1 MHDWVSGTRSCEI
14 FCFTGLA
21 AAVTSLVLVRQKEEP
36 VFKKNLLAISVATV
50 VMLTTSARGQSS
62 AQQSSNASVQNS
74 VDQDI
79 DLMRKDVRS
88 QKKQIIAANLQLT
101 DTEAVKF
108 WPVYDQYT
116 AELVKINDAKYAA
129 IKDYA
134 TNYDTLTD
142 DKALSLTRQT
152 LGVDQSVAQLRE
164 KYVPIVSKVISGK
177 KTALFFQLDR
187 RLTAL
192 IDLQL
197 AAAIPMVQP

>member
-1 MHDWVSGTRSCEI
+1 
-14 FCFTGLA
+14 
-21 AAVTSLVLVRQKEEP
+21 

-62 AQQSSNASVQNS
+62 AQQPSNASAQNS

-88 QKKQIIAANLQLT
+88 QKKQIIAANLQLS
-101 DTEAVKF
+101 DAEAVKF

-142 DKALSLTRQT
+142 DKALSLTRQI

-187 RLTAL
+187 RLVAL

>member
-1 MHDWVSGTRSCEI
+1 M
-14 FCFTGLA
+14 
-21 AAVTSLVLVRQKEEP
+21 
-36 VFKKNLLAISVATV
+36 FKKNLLAISVATV
-50 VMLTTSARGQSS
+50 VMLTSSARGQSS
-62 AQQSSNASVQNS
+62 AQQPTNASAQSS

-79 DLMRKDVRS
+79 DLIRKDVRS

-101 DTEAVKF
+101 DAEAEKF
-108 WPVYDQYT
+108 WPLYDQYT

-142 DKALSLTRQT
+142 DKAVSLTRQI
-152 LGVDQSVAQLRE
+152 LGVDQSVTQLRE
-164 KYVPIVSKVISGK
+164 KYVPIMGKVISGK

-187 RLTAL
+187 RLVAL

>member
-1 MHDWVSGTRSCEI
+1 MATAMILMNVSVGRI
-14 FCFTGLA
+14 HA
-21 AAVTSLVLVRQKEEP
+21 QAPANP
-36 VFKKNLLAISVATV
+36 
-50 VMLTTSARGQSS
+50 S
-62 AQQSSNASVQNS
+62 AQSS

-101 DTEAVKF
+101 DAEAVKF

-142 DKALSLTRQT
+142 DKALSLTRQIIE
-152 LGVDQSVAQLRE
+152 VDQSVAQLRQ

-187 RLTAL
+187 RLVGL

>member
-1 MHDWVSGTRSCEI
+1 MATMM
-14 FCFTGLA
+14 
-21 AAVTSLVLVRQKEEP
+21 
-36 VFKKNLLAISVATV
+36 ISMQV
-50 VMLTTSARGQSS
+50 SARQIHAQAPASPS
-62 AQQSSNASVQNS
+62 AQSS

-101 DTEAVKF
+101 DAEAVKF

-142 DKALSLTRQT
+142 EKALSLTRQI
-152 LGVDQSVAQLRE
+152 LGVDQSVAQLRQ
-164 KYVPIVSKVISGK
+164 KYVPIISKVISGK

-187 RLTAL
+187 RLVAL

>member
-1 MHDWVSGTRSCEI
+1 
-14 FCFTGLA
+14 
-21 AAVTSLVLVRQKEEP
+21 
-36 VFKKNLLAISVATV
+36 VFKNNLLAIGV
-50 VMLTTSARGQSS
+50 VTAVMMTTNARGQSS
-62 AQQSSNASVQNS
+62 AQTPAGTSAQSS

-101 DTEAVKF
+101 DAEAVKF
-108 WPVYDQYT
+108 WPIYDQYT

-142 DKALSLTRQT
+142 DKALSLTKQI
-152 LGVDQSVAQLRE
+152 LGVDQSVAQLRL
-164 KYVPIVSKVISGK
+164 KYVPIVGKAISGK

-187 RLTAL
+187 RLVGL

>member
-1 MHDWVSGTRSCEI
+1 MRRSSVI
-14 FCFTGLA
+14 RKNFLSISMAAIVILTGL
-21 AAVTSLVLVRQKEEP
+21 
-36 VFKKNLLAISVATV
+36 TV
-50 VMLTTSARGQSS
+50 VQSS
-62 AQQSSNASVQNS
+62 AQTPSNTSAQSS

-79 DLMRKDVRS
+79 NLMRKDLRS

-101 DTEAVKF
+101 DAEAVKF
-108 WPVYDQYT
+108 WPLYDQYT

-142 DKALSLTRQT
+142 DKALSLTRQI

-164 KYVPIVSKVISGK
+164 KYVPIIGNVISGK

-187 RLTAL
+187 RLVAL

>member
-1 MHDWVSGTRSCEI
+1 
-14 FCFTGLA
+14 
-21 AAVTSLVLVRQKEEP
+21 

-50 VMLTTSARGQSS
+50 VMLTASARGQSS
-62 AQQSSNASVQNS
+62 AQQPANASAQSS

-79 DLMRKDVRS
+79 DLIRKDVRS

-101 DTEAVKF
+101 DAEAVKF
-108 WPVYDQYT
+108 WPLYDQYT

-142 DKALSLTRQT
+142 DKALSLTRQI

-164 KYVPIVSKVISGK
+164 KYVPIMGNVISGK

-187 RLTAL
+187 RLVAL

>member
-1 MHDWVSGTRSCEI
+1 MIRSYFLTMSMATMMVLTSVS
-14 FCFTGLA
+14 
-21 AAVTSLVLVRQKEEP
+21 VRQVQAQAP
-36 VFKKNLLAISVATV
+36 AN
-50 VMLTTSARGQSS
+50 TSGQS
-62 AQQSSNASVQNS
+62 S

-101 DTEAVKF
+101 DAEATKF
-108 WPVYDQYT
+108 WPIYDQYT

-134 TNYDTLTD
+134 TNYDTMTD
-142 DKALSLTRQT
+142 DKALCLTRQI
-152 LGVDQSVAQLRE
+152 LGVDQSVAQLRQ
-164 KYVPIVSKVISGK
+164 KYVPIVSKVVSGK

-197 AAAIPMVQP
+197 ASAIPMVQP

>member
-1 MHDWVSGTRSCEI
+1 
-14 FCFTGLA
+14 
-21 AAVTSLVLVRQKEEP
+21 
-36 VFKKNLLAISVATV
+36 VFKKNLLAISVVTV
-50 VMLTTSARGQSS
+50 VMLTTSSRSQSS
-62 AQQSSNASVQNS
+62 AQAPANASAQSS

-101 DTEAVKF
+101 YAEAVKF

-142 DKALSLTRQT
+142 EKALSLTRQI

-177 KTALFFQLDR
+177 KPALFFQLDR
-187 RLTAL
+187 RLVAL

>member
-1 MHDWVSGTRSCEI
+1 M
-14 FCFTGLA
+14 
-21 AAVTSLVLVRQKEEP
+21 
-36 VFKKNLLAISVATV
+36 FKKNLLAISVATV
-50 VMLTTSARGQSS
+50 VMLTTSARAQSS
-62 AQQSSNASVQNS
+62 AQQPTNASAQSS

-101 DTEAVKF
+101 DAEAVKF

>member
-1 MHDWVSGTRSCEI
+1 MRRSSVI
-14 FCFTGLA
+14 RKNFLSISMAAIVILTGL
-21 AAVTSLVLVRQKEEP
+21 
-36 VFKKNLLAISVATV
+36 TV
-50 VMLTTSARGQSS
+50 VQSS
-62 AQQSSNASVQNS
+62 AQTPSNNSAQSS

-79 DLMRKDVRS
+79 DLMRKDLRS

-101 DTEAVKF
+101 DAEAVKF
-108 WPVYDQYT
+108 WPLYDQYT

-142 DKALSLTRQT
+142 DKALSLTRQI

-164 KYVPIVSKVISGK
+164 KYVPIIGNVISGK

-187 RLTAL
+187 RLVAL